1 MSQSK
6 GSAAFKDSKE
16 WIAWYSNLSDT
27 EADAIYDE
35 IENAD
40 IRDKQERDIVVDNV
54 YRMYHVQGS
63 YGGINPENFK
73 SAKWEKQLPDRMKFI
88 DHFFDLTNNLGQII
102 QIAYWNDL
110 YAALHTGNP
119 KICLIVYH
127 PNDFLFKKKP
137 QDFSDLT
144 PLQVKMKFGMSER
157 DNENNLVP
165 TTVQSTLSI
174 NTASI
179 ALNNKKQAIEHL
191 KNEMENVEAAKSG
204 ELNALRIQIEAMQ
217 KKLEEK
223 KQTMMTELKRKMEE
237 MESLK
242 EKLEMQ
248 IYLLDAQIYSI
259 LCFAGETI
267 QFAQIRQGQNAPD
280 NEPIVIHQKLHFLD
294 EDLGRL
300 ASLYEIDWDHID
312 MFEEFLKY
320 NSTAFETF
328 TPNQRCVSLVR
339 LSRTGRQFS
348 QDNKNP
354 YSNMLRDYD
363 YFHGKTVGILIRNG
377 ENLYLGW
384 TDESRVHINDDLIF
398 NQTIPSPTSDPDSDT
413 DFLFESDR
421 KRHEKQTKQK
431 QKEFMDGIISRTYVY
446 SILQGVIER
455 TSWLPLPAGT
465 TLDKE
470 SNLIVYS
477 IADKWLTDNRFGDF
491 TVIIERCNQRIQKG
505 DALLTVQRLVPER
518 EYSLTHGYYSHA
530 WTNVRGRGNRNRTH
544 DAVVNDCSIYT
555 ATVVE
560 YEEPVSMTR
569 YRTLIKPDFWALRK
583 DKNAKPYWQ
592 ERTIPTAQYKPVCY
606 EDGSQIPEGEQ
617 DQILEV
623 FDYRKRHVF
632 VSALKTEDWRY
643 STEAHASV
651 EVYPEEIINLTYMNS
666 VWLEWAITNK
676 KLGNWT
682 VGGEQIDYAYAIRY
696 LKTALDY
703 VRVREKEEKAILDS
717 IDPSICLNKDWPLIL
732 SEWKLEKKVRIL
744 SKYQAKRYANS
755 LKKEG

>member
-1 MSQSK
+1 MNQNN
-6 GSAAFKDSKE
+6 GSASFIDQE
-16 WIAWYSNLSDT
+16 HWIAWYSALSDA
-27 EADAIYDE
+27 EADTVYSE
-35 IENAD
+35 IQHTD
-40 IRDKQERDIVVDNV
+40 TKDKQEQNIISSNA
-54 YRMYHVQGS
+54 YRMYQVQGG
-63 YGGINPENFK
+63 YGGINPEDSK
-73 SAKWEKQLPDRMKFI
+73 SAKWQRQLSDRMKFI
-88 DHFFDLTNNLGQII
+88 DHFFLLVNDLHQTIH
-102 QIAYWNDL
+102 IAYWNET

-119 KICLIVYH
+119 EICLIVYH
-127 PNDFLFKKKP
+127 PNDFLICNKP
-137 QDFSDLT
+137 RDFTELT
-144 PLQVKMKFGMSER
+144 PLQVKMQLGISDTNSKSDLLPLSAQNTMS
-157 DNENNLVP
+157 
-165 TTVQSTLSI
+165 I
-174 NTASI
+174 
-179 ALNNKKQAIEHL
+179 KQASAVLTDQKKTIEEL
-191 KNEMENVEAAKSG
+191 KNELENVSQAKSG
-204 ELNALRIQIEAMQ
+204 TLNELRLQIEAMQ
-217 KKLEEK
+217 KELEEK
-223 KQTMMTELKRKMEE
+223 KQVMLAELEQKIKE
-237 MESLK
+237 MKTVK
-242 EKLEMQ
+242 EKLELQ

-267 QFAQIRQGQNAPD
+267 QFASIRQGRNAPD
-280 NEPIVIHQKLHFLD
+280 TEPIVIHQKLHFLD

-300 ASLYEIDWDHID
+300 ASLYEINWNDID
-312 MFEEFLKY
+312 MFEELLKHDPL
-320 NSTAFETF
+320 SFETF
-328 TPNQRCVSLVR
+328 TPNQRCISLVR
-339 LSRTGRQFS
+339 ISRNAKQF
-348 QDNKNP
+348 DNDNTQP
-354 YSNMLRDYD
+354 YSNVLRAYD

-384 TDESRVHINDDLIF
+384 TDESRVHIKDDLIF
-398 NQTIPSPTSDPDSDT
+398 NRTVPSVTPDPDKE
-413 DFLFESDR
+413 FIFESDR
-421 KRHEKQTKQK
+421 ERYEKQAKQK
-431 QKEFMDGIISRTYVY
+431 QKEFMDEIISRTYVY
-446 SILQGVIER
+446 SILQGIIER
-455 TSWLPLPAGT
+455 TSMLPLPAGT

-491 TVIIERCNQRIQKG
+491 TAIIERCNQRIQKG

-530 WTNVRGRGNRNRTH
+530 WTNVRGRGDRNRTH

-606 EDGSQIPEGEQ
+606 EDGSQVPEGEQ

-623 FDYRKRHVF
+623 FDYRRRHVF

-643 STEAHASV
+643 SSEAHASV

-717 IDPSICLNKDWPLIL
+717 IDPSICLNKDWPLTL
-732 SEWKLEKKVRIL
+732 SEWKLERKVRIL